1 MSVISMAPIPRNGE
15 YVLRSPPRVKSARGE
30 AASDRHRGNRR
41 TRLAALLVGVAGM
54 AFASSSALAAEPTKK
69 DCVAANESGQDLRQ
83 SGKLREARAALSV
96 CMAAQCPRPVR
107 EDCAQRLSDIEAA
120 LPTLV
125 FVAKDAQG
133 NDVSD
138 ARVSMDGARLG
149 GSDGTAVAI
158 DPGEHKFT
166 FEKAGLPAVE
176 TAVVVREGDKN
187 RRIQVTLEATST
199 PAATEG
205 LPAAEPPAPSHPR
218 SAIIG
223 PKTQRAIGIAVGG
236 AGGAGIV
243 LGAILGL
250 AAKSTYDHAFNAECP
265 GGNTHN
271 CTPQGVSDWQQVQS
285 EAALSTFAFI
295 AGGALLA
302 GGAAIYFL
310 TPSASVT
317 VSPTLAYHG
326 GGIGVGGRF

>member
-1 MSVISMAPIPRNGE
+1 MSVISHDSDTSNGE
-15 YVLRSPPRVKSARGE
+15 YVLRSPLRAKSSRGE
-30 AASDRHRGNRR
+30 TGSDPHRGNRR
-41 TRLAALLVGVAGM
+41 IRVATLLVGVAGM
-54 AFASSSALAAEPTKK
+54 AFASSSAHATEPTKK

-138 ARVSMDGARLG
+138 ARVSMDGARLA

-166 FEKAGLPAVE
+166 FEKEGLPAVE

-187 RRIQVTLEATST
+187 RRIQVTLEATSP
-199 PAATEG
+199 PATTGG
-205 LPAAEPPAPSHPR
+205 LPAAETPATSQPR

-223 PKTQRAIGIAVGG
+223 PKTQRAIGIVVGG

-250 AAKSTYDHAFNAECP
+250 AAKSTYDHAFSAECP
-265 GGNTHN
+265 GGPNN
-271 CTPQGVSDWQQVQS
+271 CTPQGASDGQQAHS
-285 EAALSTFAFI
+285 EATVSTVAFI

-317 VSPTLAYHG
+317 LSPTLAYHG